1 MGPFTAPP
9 LCGARPHRPCPREPH
24 REDEEDEHDVTC
36 HPAVSRT
43 GDEDLTGACDVPPLD
58 NQEAH

>member
-1 MGPFTAPP
+1 VRARIDHVHASRTAKMKKTNTTWRVI
-9 LCGARPHRPCPREPH
+9 L
-24 REDEEDEHDVTC
+24 
-36 HPAVSRT
+36 AVSRT